1 MSFDQAQGLPSL
13 LAAFDPIMHAKR
25 KGVCEGA
32 GGRLETDAM
41 LSQIALGFGWVPGN
55 AHGSHRSDE
64 HTSELQSLMRI
75 SYAVFCLQHCTH
87 FVPAKQSTYLSL

>member
-41 LSQIALGFGWVPGN
+41 LSQIALGFGWVPGK
-55 AHGSHRSDE
+55 AHG
-64 HTSELQSLMRI
+64 
-75 SYAVFCLQHCTH
+75 
-87 FVPAKQSTYLSL
+87 